1 MPARAGRNSK
11 RRYDLNQIPPMIN
24 PAALII
30 PRVIAVYGAVT
41 VLIVVT
47 LPRIAINKNP
57 IIVVNVKLMGLR
69 MIRVKARPK
78 P

>member
-1 MPARAGRNSK
+1 
-11 RRYDLNQIPPMIN
+11 MIN